1 MHPRTR
7 LIAIVGIGTTGV
19 AAGLAETGYAPELEP
34 VSVATA
40 YFLLAVAGSL
50 IDRSRH
56 RRTTIFL
63 AAFLVGLVAVLGAWV
78 AAAVELSIGT
88 CGRLPL
94 DPACPSAAVLETTGY
109 RTLTWIAPL
118 GALFA
123 LGAAGTRWGR
133 RVIALALAA
142 VLFVGIYEATGY
154 PNTSVEALWTSVLRA
169 MAAVALGVGALA
181 YGRAVGLSAAA

>member
-7 LIAIVGIGTTGV
+7 LIAIVGVGTTGV
-19 AAGLAETGYAPELEP
+19 AVGLAETGFAPELEP

-40 YFLLAVAGSL
+40 YLVLAVAGSL

-56 RRTTIFL
+56 GRTTIFL
-63 AAFLVGLVAVLGAWV
+63 AAFLVGSVAVLGAWL
-78 AAAVELSIGT
+78 AAAIELSIVT

-94 DPACPSAAVLETTGY
+94 DPACPGSAVLEETGF

-133 RVIALALAA
+133 RAIALALAA
-142 VLFVGIYEATGY
+142 VLFVSIYEATGY
-154 PNTSVEALWTSVLRA
+154 PSTSVETLWRSVLRT
-169 MAAVALGVGALA
+169 MVAVALGVGALA